1 MNKIILENDKIKTK
15 EIENIKYDIFTND
28 TFGITFLTLEINEN
42 TELELEYNFKEMTKI
57 ETIIIVNKNSN
68 LKLYEKLTGT
78 NAKLRT
84 KYYIK
89 ENAQVKTSK
98 FNDIEKIKE
107 YTIINLDEKHANIEY
122 NLKTISEHEE
132 NYDILTYHNASETI
146 SKINPNGV
154 NIEEGKLK
162 FNVSS
167 FVPNKIIKCDAS
179 QNNKIINLTN
189 NECIINPNLY
199 IDEYDVTE
207 NHSAWIGTF
216 KSDELFY
223 LMSRGINKSDA
234 TKLLI
239 KGFLTNNLDIKEEE
253 KEYIKNKIDNW
264 RWKKWEK
271 TSQC

>member
-28 TFGITFLTLEINEN
+28 TFGITSLTLEINEN

-154 NIEEGKLK
+154 NIEEGKIK
-162 FNVSS
+162 FNVST
-167 FVPNKIIKCDAS
+167 FIPKDITGCDAS
-179 QNNKIINLTN
+179 QNNKIINLTD

-199 IDEYDVTE
+199 IDENDVTAS
-207 NHSAWIGTF
+207 HSAWIGTY
-216 KSDELFY
+216 KKEELFY
-223 LMSRGINKSDA
+223 LESRGIEKQEA
-234 TKLLI
+234 TKLLT
-239 KGFLTNNLDIKEEE
+239 KGFITNNLEITEAE
-253 KEYIKNKIDNW
+253 KEQIKTIIDNYW
-264 RWKKWEK
+264 R
-271 TSQC
+271 

>member
-15 EIENIKYDIFTND
+15 ELENIKFDIFTND
-28 TFGITFLTLEINEN
+28 TFGITSLTLEINEN

-57 ETIIIVNKNSN
+57 ETIIIVNKNAK
-68 LKLYEKLTGT
+68 LKLYEKIKGT
-78 NAKLRT
+78 NAKIRT
-84 KYYIK
+84 KYYLK
-89 ENAQVKTSK
+89 ENAQVKISK
-98 FNDIEKIKE
+98 FNDIEEIKE

-122 NLKTISEHEE
+122 NLKTISEHDE

-154 NIEEGKLK
+154 NIENGKLK

-179 QNNKIINLTN
+179 QNSKIINLTN

-199 IDEYDVTE
+199 IDEYDVTA

-216 KSDELFY
+216 KQQELFY

-239 KGFLTNNLDIKEEE
+239 KGFLTNNLEIREEE

-264 RWKKWEK
+264 R
-271 TSQC
+271 

>member
-1 MNKIILENDKIKTK
+1 MNKIILENDKIKK
-15 EIENIKYDIFTND
+15 EELDNSIKYDLFTND
-28 TFGITFLTLEINEN
+28 TFGITSLTLEI
-42 TELELEYNFKEMTKI
+42 TKDTSLELNYDFKENTKI
-57 ETIIIVNKNSN
+57 ETIIIVNKNVN
-68 LKLYEKLTGT
+68 LHLFEKIKGT

-84 KYYIK
+84 KYYLK
-89 ENAQVKTSK
+89 ENSNTTVSK
-98 FNDIEKIKE
+98 FNDIEEIKE
-107 YTIINLDEKHANIEY
+107 YTIIYLEEPKAKIKY
-122 NLKTISEHEE
+122 NLKTIAQKEE

-146 SKINPNGV
+146 SEINPNGV
-154 NIEEGKLK
+154 NIKDGKIK

-199 IDEYDVTE
+199 IDEYDVTA

-223 LMSRGINKSDA
+223 LMSRGINKQEA

-239 KGFLTNNLDIKEEE
+239 KGFLTNKMEITEEE
-253 KEYIKNKIDNW
+253 KELIKNTIDNYW
-264 RWKKWEK
+264 R
-271 TSQC
+271 